1 MQVNGRII
9 KKRIH
14 VRVEHVTPS
23 RCREDFL
30 ARRTKNEELKKKAKA
45 EGGAL
50 LQPTACFSMIEELLC
65 VPLHPCVSPR

>member
-14 VRVEHVTPS
+14 VRVEHVAPS

-30 ARRTKNEELKKKAKA
+30 KRRAANETAKQEAKA
-45 EGGAL
+45 AGSA
-50 LQPTACFSMIEELLC
+50 P
-65 VPLHPCVSPR
+65 PLHALALSVPAADAA